1 MRAVSIQAACC
12 SALMLVALAGCGGG
26 GSSGA
31 STSLAASASAPTPA
45 VQTSNKSTQLSV
57 SGTPQATVSSGQA
70 YSFTPAVSNASGTV
84 TFSIQNAPRW
94 ASFNASTGQLSGT
107 PQSGDA
113 GSYGNIVISVS
124 DGQSTATLPAFTIT
138 VAEANSGSGSA
149 DISWTPPTTNTNGST
164 LTDLAGYDIYYGT
177 SASSLTQK
185 VQVSNV
191 GLTNYVI
198 SGLTSGTWYF
208 AVAAYTTSG
217 AQSSLSNVAS
227 KTIS

>member
-26 GSSGA
+26 GSIGA
-31 STSLAASASAPTPA
+31 PTSLAASAPA
-45 VQTSNKSTQLSV
+45 AQTSNKSTQLSV
-57 SGTPQATVSSGQA
+57 SGAPQATVSSGQA

-84 TFSIQNAPRW
+84 TFSVQNAPRW

-185 VQVSNV
+185 VQVSNI

-198 SGLTSGTWYF
+198 SGLTPGTWYF
-208 AVAAYTTSG
+208 AVVAYTTSG

-227 KTIS
+227 KTLS